1 MIQTRNKEIRE
12 KEIVKTY
19 IFQVVIEKDTF
30 EDGREAYHAFC
41 PSLKGC
47 HTWGHTYNE
56 ALKNIQE
63 AVELYVEDMLER
75 GEQIVVTP
83 EKGVLEVHAPSVA
96 VTV

>member
-1 MIQTRNKEIRE
+1 LT
-12 KEIVKTY
+12 VKTY
-19 IFQVVIEKDTF
+19 VFEVVIEKDRF

>member
-1 MIQTRNKEIRE
+1 MKNQRQGGKF
-12 KEIVKTY
+12 VKTY
-19 IFQVVIEKDTF
+19 VFEVVIEKDRF
-30 EDGREAYHAFC
+30 EDGREAYHASC

-63 AVELYVEDMLER
+63 VVELYVEDLIER
-75 GEQIVVTP
+75 GERIVVTP
-83 EKGVLEVHAPSVA
+83 EKGVMEVHTPSVA